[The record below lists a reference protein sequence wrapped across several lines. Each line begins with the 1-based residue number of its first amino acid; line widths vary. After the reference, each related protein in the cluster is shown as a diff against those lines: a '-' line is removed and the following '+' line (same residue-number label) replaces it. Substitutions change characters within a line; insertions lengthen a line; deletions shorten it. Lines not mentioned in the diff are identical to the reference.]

1 MALFDRTRDAWD
13 VWRGRKSA
21 VSQGQYQSPLLPED
35 PRERYELSEL
45 YYDGVIYRE
54 VNNVLPN
61 LLKVD
66 VESIREL
73 ENPTE
78 QAIDFHADHLFPGGL
93 PKALPLVSDNLDLLE
108 PAINTIWITSQW
120 SMNKQVYA
128 RWLPLY
134 GDAFLKATQTDRV
147 RQPFMQLTHP
157 KIVSRFDKDD
167 RGNLVYILLETEI
180 DKVGGGILIRNEEWS
195 RDEQKMRVWYAAGYG
210 SQWGDRAFVSEQDVD
225 EDDSGEFPLSSF
237 GIDFVPF
244 VHTVFMPD
252 LNEPQG
258 RGVGAIARK
267 VAQIDEINRM
277 VTRLHD
283 RYFRYGKPDKAVM
296 AGESNKNAPR
306 FQRNDT
312 RPGPAGMQSVD
323 GSVMTL
329 EDGEKVYRFPG
340 MSHMEYLVANLP
352 YEQGLEMIRA
362 RQKRLAENWSELR
375 YYEDVD
381 QGDPSG
387 IARRNRLA
395 PAISRSVEAR
405 GNAEDGIIRCQKMC
419 LTLGQ
424 RANLPDF
431 QNIGSYDAGDFDHSF
446 EEREVLPT
454 SDEEKES
461 ALGIKLDNAQKMI
474 VLGRPRSVVRREYL
488 GWEDEAITEDGEPIE
503 DDAPPD
509 DGDIQQAAEAL
520 AERMRGG
527 TETPAAAEE
536 E

>member
-1 MALFDRTRDAWD
+1 M
-13 VWRGRKSA
+13 S
-21 VSQGQYQSPLLPED
+21 SHGQYQSPLMPHE
-35 PRERYELSEL
+35 PRDRYELAEL
-45 YYDGVIYRE
+45 YYDGVVYRE
-54 VNNVLPN
+54 VNNLLPQ
-61 LLKVD
+61 LLKVN

-78 QAIDFHADHLFPGGL
+78 QVVDFHADHLFPG
-93 PKALPLVSDNLDLLE
+93 ALPQALPMVSDNLDRLQ
-108 PAINTIWITSQW
+108 PSIDRIWLTSNW
-120 SMNKQVYA
+120 GMNKQVYA

-134 GDAFLKATQTDRV
+134 ADAFLKATQRE
-147 RQPFMQLTHP
+147 RSRYPFMQLTHP
-157 KIVSRFDKDD
+157 KIVSKFDKDD
-167 RGNLVYILLETEI
+167 AGNLTYIWIETEV
-180 DKVGGGILIRNEEWS
+180 DKIGGGILIRNEEWS
-195 RDEQKMRVWYAAGYG
+195 RDDEKMRVWYAAGYG
-210 SQWGDRAFVSEQDVD
+210 SQFSDRVFVSPQDVD
-225 EDDSGEFPLSSF
+225 EDDSGEFPIASF

-258 RGVGAIARK
+258 RGVSAIARK
-267 VAQIDEINRM
+267 IAQIDELNRM
-277 VTRLHD
+277 VSRLHD

-306 FQRNDT
+306 FQRNDN
-312 RPGPAGMQSVD
+312 RPSPTGLQSVD

-352 YEQGLEMIRA
+352 YEEGLEMIRA
-362 RQKRLAENWSELR
+362 RQKRLSENWSELR

-395 PAISRSVEAR
+395 PAVSRTIEAR

-419 LTLGQ
+419 LTLGK
-424 RANLPDF
+424 RANLPEF
-431 QNIGSYDAGDFDHSF
+431 RGIGSFENGDFDHSF

-461 ALGIKLDNAQKMI
+461 ALGIKLDNAAKMI
-474 VLGRPRSVVRREYL
+474 VLGRPRRVVQREYL
-488 GWEDEAITEDGEPIE
+488 GWDDDQSLLEEEEAIE
-503 DDAPPD
+503 DDNPPD
-509 DGDIQQAAEAL
+509 ETDLQRAGREL
-520 AERMRGG
+520 AERLGAASG
-527 TETPAAAEE
+527 QAETPAAVEGE
-536 E
+536 